1 VTAPAAQPP
10 AAEAAPARVAG
21 SALVTSLTTI
31 AAMALGGVLA
41 IVVLLV
47 FGKGART
54 DGFFAAYGV
63 YAVIIALAQSLRASA
78 VARLVQGSL
87 FDNLDRLLGASLL
100 ILLGSGVVLVG
111 LGDPLAE
118 LLTGEDGGAIHDA
131 ARTALAVLWVA
142 GALHVVAALGAAAL
156 GALDEFALPGIAYV
170 AGGLIAIAFVLA
182 LHDPLGIDV
191 VSLGLVCGA
200 LTTAGLMAVRLR
212 QRGWR
217 PRWSGLRA
225 APRALGVMALVLAG
239 SVGSIALQ
247 LTYVVTLAFA
257 ARIGEG
263 AVTLYSYSFFASAL
277 LMGAVVGPA
286 AIVLAAPVARTWD
299 RRPRSLDPHLL
310 AVFRAGLVLIV
321 PVTAAAVLIGDE
333 IVELFLGSELSAAD
347 ADVVVRT
354 FLALFGMVVATL
366 AVPVPG
372 LAAFAASRY
381 LAVGSVAVAGIAVHL
396 GLTAAM
402 ASAFDTLES
411 LAAAASASAV
421 AMLAMTLA
429 IVYGRELWR
438 PLGAL
443 VVELARVAA
452 VAAVAF
458 GPPGL
463 AAAALGGPGWDV
475 AAALVGSV
483 AFLLLLRAS
492 LPRNWELV
500 LRIAEPLRTGSAWRA

>member
-1 VTAPAAQPP
+1 VSAPAAQPP
-10 AAEAAPARVAG
+10 AAEAAPARVAA
-21 SALVTSLTTI
+21 SALVTSVTTI

-78 VARLVQGSL
+78 VARLLQGAL
-87 FDNLDRLLGASLL
+87 FDNLDRLVGASLL

-111 LGDPLAE
+111 LGDPLAD
-118 LLTGEDGGAIHDA
+118 LLTGAGGGPAHDT
-131 ARTALAVLWVA
+131 ARTALAILWVA
-142 GALHVVAALGAAAL
+142 GSLHIVAALGAAAL
-156 GALDEFALPGIAYV
+156 GALGEFALPGAAYV
-170 AGGLIAIAFVLA
+170 LGGLVAIAVVLA
-182 LHDPLGIDV
+182 LQEPLGIDA
-191 VSLGLVCGA
+191 VSTGLVCGA
-200 LTTAGLMAVRLR
+200 LVTAAAMLLRLR
-212 QRGWR
+212 RRGWR

-225 APRALGVMALVLAG
+225 GRRALGGMALVLSG
-239 SVGSIALQ
+239 SLGSIALQ

-257 ARIGEG
+257 ARLGEG

-299 RRPRSLDPHLL
+299 RRPESLDPHLL
-310 AVFRAGLVLIV
+310 AVFSAGLALIV
-321 PVTAAAVLIGDE
+321 PVTAATVLVGDDV
-333 IVELFLGSELSAAD
+333 VELLLGSELSAAE

-381 LAVGSVAVAGIAVHL
+381 LAVGSVSVAGIAVHL
-396 GLTAAM
+396 VVTGAM

-411 LAAAASASAV
+411 LAAAASASSV

-429 IVYGRELWR
+429 IVYGAGLGR
-438 PLGAL
+438 PLGLLA
-443 VVELARVAA
+443 VELARVAA
-452 VAAVAF
+452 VAAIAF
-458 GPPGL
+458 GPPGVV
-463 AAAALGGPGWDV
+463 AAALGGPGWDV
-475 AAALVGSV
+475 AAAVAGTI
-483 AFLLLLRAS
+483 AFLLVLRAR

-500 LRIAEPLRTGSAWRA
+500 LRIAAPLRARST